1 MTRIETW
8 REVFIARAK
17 REQFLREKHPGFD
30 LRYNWLVAAA
40 MLAVIVGLIVWG
52 IQVGLAKRDER
63 SMESG
68 RQEVYAAQASS
79 EQAKAEE
86 EKRKQEAFQAWV
98 EENSDYLAQMFF
110 GSRVIAE
117 KNGYTKQDF
126 ETYAWAAFNRSD
138 ARGVDLKEVIFEA
151 HNGVRQFVAADPHN
165 TILLQYKDWAKEFL
179 VKWKTEE
186 RPCDIGYQ
194 YAELVPQGIFLWSE
208 TNAGRWRA

>member
-1 MTRIETW
+1 
-8 REVFIARAK
+8 
-17 REQFLREKHPGFD
+17 
-30 LRYNWLVAAA
+30 
-40 MLAVIVGLIVWG
+40 
-52 IQVGLAKRDER
+52 
-63 SMESG
+63 MESG

-86 EKRKQEAFQAWV
+86 EKRKQEVFEAWV

-165 TILLQYKDWAKEFL
+165 TILLQYKDWGKEFL
-179 VKWKTEE
+179 IKWKTEE

-194 YAELVPQGIFLWSE
+194 YAELVPQGIFLKNDF
-208 TNAGRWRA
+208 NADGYARRWRAA